1 MKNRLGHEDRKRRI
15 EAIQE
20 NVKTQRGMGLNPIAI
35 GRERERNK
43 RERNINH
50 EHIPASASSTTV
62 KPSLHTFR
70 CWIVTIEDM
79 PCCANSSLRGE
90 VQ

>member
-1 MKNRLGHEDRKRRI
+1 MKNRLDHEDRKQMI
-15 EAIQE
+15 GAIQE
-20 NVKTQRGMGLNPIAI
+20 KVKTRRGDGIQCD
-35 GRERERNK
+35 RDRNE

-62 KPSLHTFR
+62 NPSLHTFR